1 MKALCPK
8 CAGGVEFD
16 SEGGR
21 LSCYFC
27 CDTGE
32 VDAAVAAE
40 FERDAAWACY
50 VAAEKRIV
58 ERAALGVPHGW
69 AYYFDEY
76 EGVVM
81 VPPRPAK
88 KLPPGP
94 AWEAVA
100 EEFDDIPF

>member
-1 MKALCPK
+1 MKSLCPK

-40 FERDAAWACY
+40 FERSQAWGYY
-50 VAAEKRIV
+50 VAAEKAIQK
-58 ERAALGVPHGW
+58 RAALGVPAGYG
-69 AYYFDEY
+69 YYFDDYDGEL
-76 EGVVM
+76 VL
-81 VPPRPAK
+81 VPP
-88 KLPPGP
+88 PGERVAMP
-94 AWEAVA
+94 AWCV
-100 EEFDDIPF
+100 DNDIPF